1 MPKRPVVVVWAVWL
15 ALGPGL
21 VAAQSTEPD
30 LAAGIRQVEDGDY
43 SAAVITLDRVARA
56 LETRK
61 DRAHELARAYLYLGI
76 AYVGLGSETS
86 ARARFRDALT
96 QSRDLRL
103 DPEQFPPKVI
113 ELFEKARE
121 ENRVPAPTAA
131 SPAPTSAPASGGKK
145 KSKTPLI
152 LIGLGGAA
160 AAGVAVAAGGGGGGT
175 ASTSA
180 TVPRHRA
187 RRQQDGDVQRI
198 RQRRLQQRHR
208 HLSLRAQCGGDA
220 RGHAGL
226 DRSRPSDHDAPGRH
240 RSVGSRYARTLL
252 PLFEHERADVR
263 GRAEQDL
270 LRVRGAGRWRALR
283 DVHAHPDLP
292 AVGGQRR
299 SARISRAALAAGPP
313 VTPPP
318 GWVPAPH
325 M

>member
-1 MPKRPVVVVWAVWL
+1 MSKPSVVVVLAVWL

-21 VAAQSTEPD
+21 VAAQSNEPD

-43 SAAVITLDRVARA
+43 SAAVITLDRAARA
-56 LETRK
+56 VENQK
-61 DRAHELARAYLYLGI
+61 ERAHELARAYLYLGI

-86 ARARFRDALT
+86 ARARFRDALA

-121 ENRVPAPTAA
+121 ENRVPAPNAA

-180 TVPRHRA
+180 TVPA
-187 RRQQDGDVQRI
+187 TAPAANKTETFNGSISDGCNSDTVTYRFVPNAAGTLEATLAWTDRDHPI
-198 RQRRLQQRHR
+198 TML
-208 HLSLRAQCGGDA
+208 LGDT
-220 RGHAGL
+220 
-226 DRSRPSDHDAPGRH
+226 DRSEAATLARSSPS
-240 RSVGSRYARTLL
+240 SNT
-252 PLFEHERADVR
+252 
-263 GRAEQDL
+263 
-270 LRVRGAGRWRALR
+270 
-283 DVHAHPDLP
+283 
-292 AVGGQRR
+292 
-299 SARISRAALAAGPP
+299 SARMSAAVQNKTYYVFVEQAGGGPCVMFTLTLTYP
-313 VTPPP
+313 Q
-318 GWVPAPH
+318 
-325 M
+325 